1 MRADVPAPRP
11 DFRPPPENSAERERG
26 RGAAGLGRGGTG
38 FAKFPPSA
46 EGRTDAPPAP
56 IAFLMRE
63 AVSDDMSAG
72 SICAAVG
79 QLPPRPACRPNW

>member
-63 AVSDDMSAG
+63 AVSLCGRGARRRPP
-72 SICAAVG
+72 AR
-79 QLPPRPACRPNW
+79 PPRRPP